1 MTWDLLFFLL
11 IPVVSGLV
19 GWGTNVL
26 AIKMMFAPLEFIGI
40 PPRLGWQGIIPA
52 KAGKMGADCVEM
64 MTSSKVLSM
73 QELFGRLDPVLIASS
88 LRPVL
93 LKLSEKI
100 VEEVIA
106 ENYPRLW
113 EHMPGRAKEAIFAR
127 IQREIPTVVERLM
140 EDLQADIESYC
151 NIKKLAVELF
161 LEDKKLLNE
170 IFLRCGSAE
179 FRFIGRSGLG
189 FGLLFGLIQMV
200 LFWFF
205 SQQGWILP
213 VTGLAVGYATNWLA
227 LAMIF
232 TPLEPRNYFGFT
244 WQGLFL
250 RRQKEVSKEYA
261 ALFASKVF
269 RPANLIDAIVN
280 GAASDQLMASVQRH
294 VRNAVDEATGEGKKI
309 IEFMMGSQRYETM
322 KETITGRILQE
333 APDLL
338 LAPKFQSQRY

>member
-1 MTWDLLFFLL
+1 
-11 IPVVSGLV
+11 
-19 GWGTNVL
+19 
-26 AIKMMFAPLEFIGI
+26 
-40 PPRLGWQGIIPA
+40 
-52 KAGKMGADCVEM
+52 
-64 MTSSKVLSM
+64 
-73 QELFGRLDPVLIASS
+73 
-88 LRPVL
+88 
-93 LKLSEKI
+93 
-100 VEEVIA
+100 
-106 ENYPRLW
+106 
-113 EHMPGRAKEAIFAR
+113 
-127 IQREIPTVVERLM
+127 
-140 EDLQADIESYC
+140 
-151 NIKKLAVELF
+151 
-161 LEDKKLLNE
+161 
-170 IFLRCGSAE
+170 
-179 FRFIGRSGLG
+179 
-189 FGLLFGLIQMV
+189 MV